1 MLQNPD
7 QSEQQTSDE
16 PARVRPGVA
25 SFLASL
31 AFWLVLFTAA
41 AGYALAALSPG
52 YLRWQTALHEQR
64 NNALELDRLAAE
76 IRQLDGLVA
85 AMQADPELAAALSA
99 ARSGTA
105 NPDLARLTAALRPG
119 PVDAIRP
126 AGTTR
131 QLDRTPW
138 ETLLR
143 QAAAAGPFRT
153 RLMWGSAT
161 LTLLAFTFLND
172 AGGAILASL
181 FFGAVGMVVGV
192 FRRYVPPVKERQ
204 PEPPE
209 KVSVPP
215 LTLFCETAATPALSS
230 DLADAKPQS
239 REANDTVPT
248 DNSQSS
254 PRPRNGGEGPGVRG

>member
-1 MLQNPD
+1 
-7 QSEQQTSDE
+7 
-16 PARVRPGVA
+16 
-25 SFLASL
+25 
-31 AFWLVLFTAA
+31 
-41 AGYALAALSPG
+41 
-52 YLRWQTALHEQR
+52 
-64 NNALELDRLAAE
+64 
-76 IRQLDGLVA
+76 
-85 AMQADPELAAALSA
+85 
-99 ARSGTA
+99 
-105 NPDLARLTAALRPG
+105 
-119 PVDAIRP
+119 
-126 AGTTR
+126 
-131 QLDRTPW
+131 PW

-153 RLMWGSAT
+153 RLRWGSAT
-161 LTLLAFTFLND
+161 LTLLAFTFLTD

-181 FFGAVGMVVGV
+181 FFGAVGMFVGV

-209 KVSVPP
+209 KASVPP

-254 PRPRNGGEGPGVRG
+254 PRPRNGGEGPGVRGE